1 VTEERQE
8 IHLLVQGRV
17 QGVGFRWFV
26 RERARR
32 WGLTGWVR
40 NNPDGS
46 VELAARGDETGLAGI
61 RRDVAAGPR
70 GAEVDAVTD
79 LPTDGSASEDPFTI
93 RRG

>member
-1 VTEERQE
+1 MTEEPGE
-8 IHLLVQGRV
+8 VHLLVRGRV

-46 VELAARGDETGLAGI
+46 VELAARGDRVGLEGI
-61 RRDVAAGPR
+61 RRDVAGGPR
-70 GAEVDAVTD
+70 GAEVESVAD
-79 LPTDGSASEDPFTI
+79 LPVEDSAGDDPFTI
-93 RRG
+93 RRA